1 MSTEAGRLHLLHQPA
16 LIVAPTEEAPHP
28 LPRQAGRGTPVC
40 DARRR
45 RLKCYARRDFR
56 PLGEGDGDA
65 GRSGHRVMTNLT

>member
-28 LPRQAGRGTPVC
+28 LPRQAGRGAPGG

-45 RLKCYARRDFR
+45 RL
-56 PLGEGDGDA
+56 
-65 GRSGHRVMTNLT
+65 